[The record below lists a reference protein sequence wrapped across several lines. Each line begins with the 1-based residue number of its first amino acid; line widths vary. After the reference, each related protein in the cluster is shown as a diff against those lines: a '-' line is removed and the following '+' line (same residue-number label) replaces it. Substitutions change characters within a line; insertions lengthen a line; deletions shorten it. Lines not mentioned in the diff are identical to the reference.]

1 MILDAATR
9 WDKEGSDCAPVASPA
24 ESAVL
29 SDEVNGNDRKHFFF
43 AEVTIKKIKGQQ
55 SHVEYLRKKID

>member
-1 MILDAATR
+1 MILDAVTR

-29 SDEVNGNDRKHFFF
+29 SDEVNGERFFF
-43 AEVTIKKIKGQQ
+43 AEVTIKKIKG
-55 SHVEYLRKKID
+55 

>member
-1 MILDAATR
+1 MILIAGTR

-29 SDEVNGNDRKHFFF
+29 SDEVNGNDRNHFFVK
-43 AEVTIKKIKGQQ
+43 VTIKKIKGQQ
-55 SHVEYLRKKID
+55 SHVEYFRKKND